1 MECTVHTFTFS
12 SSMLGEEVQVQFII
26 PKTKEPHFVFS
37 QQGSQM
43 ESMRLQLVSTKV
55 CCFVPALCLLKH
67 IVNILE
73 SVWFYTKGS
82 TIMIA
87 VCGVFWLCLSSG
99 PWAYKEPNLYSDH
112 GTP

>member
-37 QQGSQM
+37 QQGTQM

-55 CCFVPALCLLKH
+55 CLRCVWWKTKKLLTSQLLKY
-67 IVNILE
+67 VFFFLNA
-73 SVWFYTKGS
+73 FYFDRTRS
-82 TIMIA
+82 TPSI
-87 VCGVFWLCLSSG
+87 GVDGIF
-99 PWAYKEPNLYSDH
+99 
-112 GTP
+112 

>member
-1 MECTVHTFTFS
+1 MCLQRVSAASVCVLQLMECTVHTFTFS

-55 CCFVPALCLLKH
+55 CA
-67 IVNILE
+67 
-73 SVWFYTKGS
+73 
-82 TIMIA
+82 
-87 VCGVFWLCLSSG
+87 
-99 PWAYKEPNLYSDH
+99 
-112 GTP
+112 

>member
-26 PKTKEPHFVFS
+26 PKTKELHFVFS

-55 CCFVPALCLLKH
+55 WLLCA
-67 IVNILE
+67 
-73 SVWFYTKGS
+73 S
-82 TIMIA
+82 
-87 VCGVFWLCLSSG
+87 SSG
-99 PWAYKEPNLYSDH
+99 NPLIANTFSPFGICLFLYKEIDN
-112 GTP
+112 